1 MSLRD
6 WSVTRSY
13 QERPK
18 GWKLWPIKGLAKP
31 RMTRSDKWKKR
42 PIVLKYRAYKDELR
56 IFGVKLNVDAFYHV
70 IFVIPHPKSWNDTK
84 RHEHWFTPHQV
95 TPDKDNLEKGL
106 LDALFTNDAAAWD
119 GRVTKVWGPAPLLI
133 ISTTNIDV
141 SADNLR
147 KVLGEAIGNPN

>member
-1 MSLRD
+1 M
-6 WSVTRSY
+6 TRSY

-18 GWKLWPIKGLAKP
+18 GWKLWPILGIAKP

-56 IFGVKLNVDAFYHV
+56 IHGVDLEVNDFYHV
-70 IFVIPHPKSWNDTK
+70 IFVIAHPKSWSDKK
-84 RHEHWFTPHQV
+84 RHAHWFTPHQQ

-106 LDALFTNDAAAWD
+106 LDALFKDDAAAWD

-133 ISTTNIDV
+133 ISTTSIDV
-141 SADNLR
+141 SPDNLR
-147 KVLGEAIGNPN
+147 RAFGENK